1 MQEQHD
7 FPIPHEGQHHPE
19 ASDDLSRLPSL
30 WDAVY
35 GEQQGYVALLSGLRT
50 DRRLAEIRERFF
62 PFPAAATSAVNW
74 VRREAARGRELYQ
87 CGHLVVRPRRRK
99 EDAAWLASLYAD
111 IDHRDLAAGMLE
123 PTLLVESSPGRLQ
136 AYWRLTRPV
145 SPAVGEEL
153 NRRLAQAL
161 EADPSGWDLTQL
173 LRVPGTRN
181 HKYAEA
187 PLVRVLSQSMVR
199 YDASVFAVQLPQ
211 VSDRQAAPRP
221 PRRAIELSSTAATA
235 PPVQLSRP
243 AQAVWN
249 GEDVKY
255 TVAGVVDRSA
265 SLLRIA
271 RVLYEAGMAP
281 SAIVAV
287 LAERDAS
294 LGWEKYSGR
303 RDAEAQYQAIVQF
316 VQHGARTRRRRQ

>member
-1 MQEQHD
+1 MQEHEQ
-7 FPIPHEGQHHPE
+7 PIPHEGQHRPE
-19 ASDDLSRLPSL
+19 VTDDLGRLPSL

-35 GEQQGYVALLSGLRT
+35 GEQHGYLALLSGLRS
-50 DRRLAEIRERFF
+50 DRRLTETRERFF
-62 PFPAAATSAVNW
+62 PFPADAHNAVEW
-74 VRREAARGRELYQ
+74 VRLEAGLGRELYQ

-99 EDAAWLASLYAD
+99 EDAARLSCLYAD
-111 IDHRDLAAGMLE
+111 IDHSDLVAGMLE

-145 SPAVGEEL
+145 SPVVGEEL

-161 EADPSGWDLTQL
+161 HADPSGWDLTQL

-187 PLVRVLSQSMVR
+187 PVVRVLSQSSAR
-199 YDASVFAVQLPQ
+199 YDPNVFAVHLPQ
-211 VSDRQAAPRP
+211 VSDRQAAPRS
-221 PRRAIELSSTAATA
+221 PRRALELPPTPATA

-249 GEDVKY
+249 GEDAKY
-255 TVAGVVDRSA
+255 TEAGLVDRSA

-271 RVLYEAGMAP
+271 RVLYEAGMEPAG
-281 SAIVAV
+281 IVTA
-287 LAERDAS
+287 LAERDAT
-294 LGWEKYSGR
+294 LGWEKYTGR
-303 RDAEAQYQAIVQF
+303 RDAAAQYQAIVQF
-316 VQHGARTRRRRQ
+316 VEHGARTRRRRQ